1 MSEITDFD
9 TLKPKKGDAGG
20 NDDGSDDESIGIEK
34 IVDNDDASTD
44 GDQAIGSDYES
55 EDDTEMTY
63 NLDGAYEDD
72 VQEQG
77 FITKDDDDES
87 VSTTDSGLSD
97 ESGGEGYFQKFDS
110 IIRDSIVDN
119 YHPEC
124 VQSNYDEVNVL
135 CGIVR
140 NDDGIIVDPFHK
152 TYPILSKFEKTRVL
166 GLRAKQLN
174 EGAKPFVEVN
184 QGNYDGYVLANRELT
199 EKKIPFIIRRPLP
212 NGVSEYWRLQD
223 LELV

>member
-1 MSEITDFD
+1 M
-9 TLKPKKGDAGG
+9 
-20 NDDGSDDESIGIEK
+20 
-34 IVDNDDASTD
+34 
-44 GDQAIGSDYES
+44 
-55 EDDTEMTY
+55 
-63 NLDGAYEDD
+63 
-72 VQEQG
+72 
-77 FITKDDDDES
+77 
-87 VSTTDSGLSD
+87 
-97 ESGGEGYFQKFDS
+97 
-110 IIRDSIVDN
+110 
-119 YHPEC
+119 
-124 VQSNYDEVNVL
+124 NVL